1 MKIQALALSAAL
13 CMGTSVFAG
22 PITYTA
28 VLSGANENP
37 ANASP
42 GTGFA
47 TVVLDTAAHT
57 LSIDVTFAGLG
68 SPVTA
73 AHIHCC
79 IAAPGNAGVATQTPT
94 FAGFPSGVTSGN
106 YLQVFDT
113 TLATTFNSTFVTA
126 NGGTPA
132 GAEAQLE
139 TGLLAGEAYF
149 NIHTTQLGGGEIRGF
164 LDQAVPE
171 PASLAL
177 SGLAL
182 LGIALLRRRRSI
194 I

>member
-13 CMGTSVFAG
+13 CMGASVFAG

-37 ANASP
+37 VNASP

-57 LSIDVTFAGLG
+57 LSIDVTFADLT

-79 IAAPGNAGVATQTPT
+79 IAAPGNAGVATQTPSFT
-94 FAGFPSGVTSGN
+94 GFPVGVTSGS
-106 YLQVFDT
+106 YSHLFDT
-113 TLATTFNSTFVTA
+113 SLAATFNATFVTA
-126 NGGTPA
+126 NGGTAA
-132 GAEAQLE
+132 GAEAALE
-139 TGLLAGEAYF
+139 SGLLAGEAYL
-149 NIHTTQLGGGEIRGF
+149 NIHTQVFPSGEIRGF
-164 LDQAVPE
+164 LAETPE

-182 LGIALLRRRRSI
+182 LGIALFRRRRSSN
-194 I
+194 